1 MRRLLPVSKTFL
13 ESPFSYS
20 LIVLID
26 INLPIRRWVSKVK
39 EKLVFSVETRPRS
52 TSFTISFDW
61 EEVLPSFSWWL
72 FVSQI
77 GMVCQSSSVYLT
89 VFISLERFIAV
100 CTPLQAKHLCTQFR
114 YEGPRGW
121 SWSYTKD
128 KVDINQG
135 GLEWVV
141 KVFKSL
147 SL

>member
-1 MRRLLPVSKTFL
+1 MRRLLPVLKTFL
-13 ESPFSYS
+13 ESPFSFS

-26 INLPIRRWVSKVK
+26 NINLPKRRRVSKVK
-39 EKLVFSVETRPRS
+39 EKLVFRPRS

-114 YEGPRGW
+114 YGESLLRTRQPQSSDCW
-121 SWSYTKD
+121 SWSYTKN

-135 GLEWVV
+135 VGGQ
-141 KVFKSL
+141 SL
-147 SL
+147 